1 VALPVLKN
9 KVARAIFL
17 DRHLLSAAPTGISKG
32 AELLNLITQL
42 GFVQVDSIS
51 TVERAHHMVLRT
63 RKASYRPKHLTPLL
77 EKEHSLFEHWT
88 HDASIIPTRIFP
100 ALEAVF

>member
-100 ALEAVF
+100 ALEAAF